1 MEDNILILEDEQ
13 GNPAEFMVYDV
24 YEFNG
29 NTYFALIEVI
39 EGSTEDTDEI
49 VIMRVEGEGDD
60 SELVAIDDD
69 DELESAFQ
77 EFVRRDDE
85 FAEEDN

>member
-13 GNPAEFMVYDV
+13 GNPVEFMVYDV

-29 NTYFALIEVI
+29 NTYFALLEAI
-39 EGSTEDTDEI
+39 EGSAEETDEV
-49 VIMRVEGEGDD
+49 VIMRVDGEGDD
-60 SELVAIDDD
+60 AELVSIEDE
-69 DELESAFQ
+69 DELEAAFQ

-85 FAEEDN
+85 LSEEDN

>member
-1 MEDNILILEDEQ
+1 MDDNILILEDEQ

-29 NTYFALIEVI
+29 HTYFALIEVI
-39 EGSTEDTDEI
+39 EGSADESDEV

-60 SELVAIDDD
+60 AELVAIDDD
-69 DELESAFQ
+69 DELQAAFD
-77 EFVRRDDE
+77 EFVRRDEDFADE
-85 FAEEDN
+85 EE